1 MDPKVQLAFTHIS
14 MTLAAFIFDLVL
26 CVLIAA
32 DHRRKEQRNAKFLA
46 FCIVIL
52 LGMTITCLDE
62 SLRRVQLVDLPQR
75 MAMLLYLMTLLT
87 NILLSFF
94 FSRYA
99 ETFFKNR
106 TRQWLAVSKMNVWI
120 MLLAIVMILI
130 CYIHKFAVLD
140 GTEESF
146 RLNPLFRY
154 LIAFVVELYFIT
166 YSAVLFI
173 VYRKEL
179 NRRAVLTSIAAFFL
193 TISGII
199 IELFNHTGILFNY
212 FGVSI
217 GLYVFYIGVETPDY
231 KLLLKTLTEL
241 EKEKGRADEANRS
254 KSQFLADMSHEIRT
268 PINAVIGMNEMIL
281 RECTDRN
288 ILGYAKNIDSS
299 GKTLLSII
307 NDVLDISK
315 IEAGKMEL
323 ELNEYSFGTMLHDTV
338 NLILPKAEA
347 KGLMFE
353 WSADESMPDRL
364 YGDETRI
371 RQILVN
377 LLNNAVKYTEKG
389 YVKLD
394 VTYERAG
401 HDIDLFIDVS
411 DTGIGI
417 REEDIGR
424 LFNKFDRFDKERNK
438 SIEGTGLGLPIVRS
452 LLDLMKGSM
461 DVNSI
466 YGEGSSFRV
475 SLPQK
480 AVGEET
486 LGDFRKRTEENR
498 NRGNGYR
505 ALFTAPDARIL
516 VVDDTA
522 VNLVVVKGLL
532 KATGINIDTASS
544 GREALA
550 KSEKTAYDLILMD
563 IRMPLMSGTEA
574 MHLIRQQ
581 ENGLNTKT
589 PVICLTADAISGARE
604 HYIEEGFDSYISK
617 PFKSS
622 DFEAALAKFLPA
634 SKVKYTTIGE

>member
-1 MDPKVQLAFTHIS
+1 MDPNVQLAFLHIS
-14 MTLAAFIFDLVL
+14 MTLAAFFFDLVL
-26 CVLIAA
+26 CVLVAA
-32 DHRRKEQRNAKFLA
+32 DYRRKEQRNNKYLA
-46 FCIVIL
+46 FCIVML
-52 LGMTITCLDE
+52 VGMTITCLDE
-62 SLRRVQLVDLPQR
+62 CLRRMQLVDLSQR
-75 MAMLLYLMTLLT
+75 MSMLLLLLALLT
-87 NILLSFF
+87 NIMLSYF

-99 ETFFKNR
+99 ETFFKEKKSGWFN
-106 TRQWLAVSKMNVWI
+106 VSKVNAG
-120 MLLAIVMILI
+120 LMILALI
-130 CYIHKFAVLD
+130 LVFGCYVRKLIILD
-140 GTEESF
+140 GTKETFELAPWF
-146 RLNPLFRY
+146 KF
-154 LIAFVVELYFIT
+154 LIAFAFELYFII
-166 YSAVLFI
+166 YSAALFI
-173 VYRKEL
+173 VHRKDL
-179 NRRAVLTSIAAFFL
+179 NRRAVITSTAAFAL

-199 IELFNHTGILFNY
+199 LELFNKTGILLNY

-231 KLLLKTLTEL
+231 KLLLKTLSEL
-241 EKEKGRADEANRS
+241 EKEKARADEANQS
-254 KSQFLADMSHEIRT
+254 KSEFLADMSHEIRT

-281 RECTDRN
+281 RECSDRT
-288 ILGYAKNIDSS
+288 ILGYAKSIDSS

-323 ELNEYSFGTMLHDTV
+323 ELNEYSFGTLLHDTV

-389 YVKLD
+389 YVKLE
-394 VTYERAG
+394 VTYEMAG
-401 HDIDLFIDVS
+401 HDIELFIDVS

-452 LLDLMKGSM
+452 LLDLMKGTM
-461 DVNSI
+461 DVSSI
-466 YGEGSSFRV
+466 YGEGSTFRIT
-475 SLPQK
+475 LPQK

-486 LGDFRKRTEENR
+486 LGDFRKRTEENQSR
-498 NRGNGYR
+498 EHGYR
-505 ALFTAPDARIL
+505 ALFTAPEARIL

-532 KATGINIDTASS
+532 KTTGIQIDTASS

-550 KSEKTAYDLILMD
+550 KCENTAYDLILMD
-563 IRMPLMSGTEA
+563 IRMPLMNGNEA
-574 MHLIRQQ
+574 MHLIKKQ
-581 ENGLNTKT
+581 ENGQNTKT
-589 PVICLTADAISGARE
+589 PVICLTADAIAGARE
-604 HYIEEGFDSYISK
+604 HYLEEGFDSYISK

-634 SKVKYTTIGE
+634 SKVKYTAIGE